1 MSAVSYTHEDGIATI
16 TIDFPPQNRLGP
28 DVSAGLTPAIMDL
41 AQRNDTRA
49 LLFKTIG
56 PDFSW
61 GGDFRTWKGPTHEEF
76 GQNMAQAIAAT
87 NMLEKFPFPVVV
99 AVQGFCGGGGFE
111 MALRGD
117 IIIASDDAEFSH
129 TEASIGVFTFLGGVQ
144 RVADRIG
151 RTRAAQWAFTAE
163 RIGAAEAIQIGLI
176 NEVVPR
182 EELYDAADAWVQRL
196 AKGAT
201 LAHAAHKKLLRAWS
215 DGGIE
220 AADKL
225 MPQMAAEIHASRDL
239 QDNLDAAIEAWA
251 AGEPRPD
258 FNFKGE

>member
-1 MSAVSYTHEDGIATI
+1 MSVVSYTHEDGIATI

-41 AQRNDTRA
+41 AQRTDTRA
-49 LLFKTIG
+49 LLFKTVG

-87 NMLEKFPFPVVV
+87 SLLEKFPFPVVM
-99 AVQGFCGGGGFE
+99 AVQGFCGGGGLE

-117 IIIASDDAEFSH
+117 IIIASDDAEFGH

-151 RTRAAQWAFTAE
+151 RTRAMQWAFTCERVGAE
-163 RIGAAEAIQIGLI
+163 EAHRIGLI

-182 EELYDAADAWVQRL
+182 DELYDAADVWVKRL
-196 AKGAT
+196 ASGAT
-201 LAHAAHKKLLRAWS
+201 KAHAAHKKLLRTWS
-215 DGGIE
+215 DGGVE
-220 AADKL
+220 AADAL
-225 MPQMAAEIHASRDL
+225 MADMAAEIHASKDL
-239 QDNLDAAIEAWA
+239 QDNLDAAIEAWE
-251 AGEPRPD
+251 AGNPRPD